1 VRIKGG
7 AQNSPYLFTVEYPG
21 KQGSFI
27 LYTREYFKN

>member
-1 VRIKGG
+1 MKGG

-27 LYTREYFKN
+27 LYNKFLKTKF